1 MSCIKILLIGTVY
14 RNYHRPALII
24 TFIFPDLLPKIL
36 RTSRQG
42 RACPTRTYACLIK
55 HHSKQPIGTPRLNLV
70 PATPKLYKVA
80 FHHVLVGI
88 PTYKVTTT
96 VLVVNS
102 KESTTAYTGYTAY
115 STVLVDSKDYRHI
128 VIGLMQ

>member
-1 MSCIKILLIGTVY
+1 MY
-14 RNYHRPALII
+14 HNYHRPALII
-24 TFIFPDLLPKIL
+24 TFIFPDLPPKIL
-36 RTSRQG
+36 QTSSQG

-55 HHSKQPIGTPRLNLV
+55 HYSKQPIGAPRLNLV
-70 PATPKLYKVA
+70 PAVPKLYKVA

-96 VLVVNS
+96 
-102 KESTTAYTGYTAY
+102 AYTAYTAY
-115 STVLVDSKDYRHI
+115 STVLVDSKDHRHI

>member
-1 MSCIKILLIGTVY
+1 MARECRVLPKEYRLYRTVVPFSWCPCALFIELLFTSPEVIGTMY

-36 RTSRQG
+36 RTSSQG

-55 HHSKQPIGTPRLNLV
+55 HYSKQPIGAPRLNLV

-80 FHHVLVGI
+80 FHNVLVF
-88 PTYKVTTT
+88 
-96 VLVVNS
+96 LS
-102 KESTTAYTGYTAY
+102 
-115 STVLVDSKDYRHI
+115 
-128 VIGLMQ
+128 